1 MVWASKLDLGR
12 STDDISSR
20 SAIPEAMVLL
30 GLAHYDTGSHYRGY
44 HCYGSGNEGCSFG
57 EPIMAVECRW
67 QLGCL
72 RPPLGFCWRLL
83 MAQGTLLPN
92 HAEVKSLTVAPCCRL
107 PKLSNRTA
115 LLKL

>member
-20 SAIPEAMVLL
+20 SAIPEAMVFW

-57 EPIMAVECRW
+57 EPIMVVECRW

-72 RPPLGFCWRLL
+72 RPPLGFCCRLIHV
-83 MAQGTLLPN
+83 AQGPKVLQT
-92 HAEVKSLTVAPCCRL
+92 SGIGSRL
-107 PKLSNRTA
+107 IRA
-115 LLKL
+115 FV